1 MSDFSRQQKLIGSD
15 GQKRLLEAHVA
26 VFGIGGVGGYAA
38 EAIARTG
45 AGSITLIDKDDVE
58 ASNIN
63 RQLIALGS
71 TTGMPKAELMKAR
84 IEDINPNCR
93 VTAKKV
99 FVSPDNIEE
108 LLQGITYA
116 VDAVD
121 NVTAKLAIICACG
134 KAGIPVISA
143 MGAGNRVKGV
153 FRVMDIYDTKDD
165 ALAKVMRR
173 ELKKRGIAKAK
184 VVCCDEP
191 ASVTRKADEPVSSIS
206 YMPGLCGLTLAGE
219 TIRDITGFEND

>member
-1 MSDFSRQQKLIGSD
+1 MADFSRQKKLIGD
-15 GQKRLLEAHVA
+15 EGQKRLADAHVCL
-26 VFGIGGVGGYAA
+26 FGIGGVGGCAA

-45 AGSITLIDKDDVE
+45 VGAITLIDKDDVE
-58 ASNIN
+58 ESNIN
-63 RQLIALGS
+63 RQLIALCS
-71 TTGMPKAELMKAR
+71 TVGMPKAELMKAR
-84 IEDINPNCR
+84 IEDINPACR

-99 FVSPDNIEE
+99 FVTPDNIEE

-121 NVTAKLAIICACG
+121 SVTAKLAIICECG
-134 KAGIPVISA
+134 KKGIPVVSA
-143 MGAGNRVKGV
+143 MGAGNRVKGI

-173 ELKKRGIAKAK
+173 ELKKRGIERAK

-191 ASVTRKADEPVSSIS
+191 AAFTREAGEPVSSIS
-206 YMPGLCGLTLAGE
+206 YMPGLCGFTLAGE
-219 TIRDITGFEND
+219 AIRDITGAGK